1 MSMRALLGA
10 LLVCALVEIPFASA
24 QRSQHR
30 IYSNVQYNQE
40 GGDLLGTE
48 LESTVKGDRV
58 EGTLKIY
65 QGGCPGPIQI
75 VGTLS
80 GGKVDASGQNDV
92 YGKVEITGTVYG
104 NRLSGLL
111 HLEKGQRPEKI
122 QLKEITN
129 PHC

>member
-1 MSMRALLGA
+1 MSMRALLCA
-10 LLVCALVEIPFASA
+10 FLFCALVEIPIASS
-24 QRSQHR
+24 QRGQHR

-48 LESTVKGDRV
+48 LELIVIGARV

-65 QGGCPGPIQI
+65 QGRCPGPIQI
-75 VGTLS
+75 VGSLS
-80 GGKVDASGQNDV
+80 GGKVEVSGQNDV
-92 YGKVEITGTVYG
+92 YGKVEITGTVHG
-104 NRLSGLL
+104 NRLRGLL